1 MGISWDWWRFNGDYI
16 VDINGIEWGYFMRYG
31 HHRIAQLDRKGRGKC
46 SSDRGIRRHTLKN
59 SKGVWG
65 ERCSARFRDVVRNSD
80 ISMFLGGYSSTPD
93 FFWQIQA
100 ARPDFMCQLHS
111 GSRFMWQSRFLDTN
125 CWWRQKED
133 ISPRHRIKTAWILS
147 FLPSNIC
154 VSENRIYYDILV
166 YLCHLHSGKTWNTK
180 YPWNPHCGYITTRY
194 PHVCG

>member
-1 MGISWDWWRFNGDYI
+1 MVLNGDISWDMATTGLRNW
-16 VDINGIEWGYFMRYG
+16 
-31 HHRIAQLDRKGRGKC
+31 IA
-46 SSDRGIRRHTLKN
+46 
-59 SKGVWG
+59 
-65 ERCSARFRDVVRNSD
+65 RDVGNVPRIEESVGTRWKIPKAFGGNAARQDLVRNSD

-133 ISPRHRIKTAWILS
+133 ISPRHRIKTAWILC

>member
-1 MGISWDWWRFNGDYI
+1 MGISWDRWRFNGHSI
-16 VDINGIEWGYFMRYG
+16 MDINGIEWGYNEIWPPPDCAIGSHGTWEMFD
-31 HHRIAQLDRKGRGKC
+31 AFGRA
-46 SSDRGIRRHTLKN
+46 SDRGIRRHTLKN

-93 FFWQIQA
+93 FRGQIQA

-133 ISPRHRIKTAWILS
+133 MSPRHRIKTAWILC

-154 VSENRIYYDILV
+154 VSKIGYTMI
-166 YLCHLHSGKTWNTK
+166 HSGKKWNTK